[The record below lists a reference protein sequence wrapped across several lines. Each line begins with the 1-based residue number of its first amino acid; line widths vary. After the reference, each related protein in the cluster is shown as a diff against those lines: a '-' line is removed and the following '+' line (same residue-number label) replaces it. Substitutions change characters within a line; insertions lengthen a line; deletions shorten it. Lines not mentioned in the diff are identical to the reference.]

1 MRGPLP
7 VATGAADS
15 LLPVQRGHGPRIS
28 DLAGAAAI
36 AVSAAAC
43 SAGSSID
50 DVREAAAASTVA
62 TPTAPPP
69 DSVVVTVPRT
79 TAPRTTVPRTTVPR
93 TTVAPTTAAPT
104 TTAAPATT
112 PAPTPP
118 PTTIDPALQAVKPP
132 SFAVVPDD
140 RGSRGNAVAALQYRL
155 LELGFWLDGVDGR
168 YGTTTSQAVMAFQK
182 YFGLPETSGNVDQPT
197 AQALNT
203 VAYKPIGQ
211 SDGGDLVEVNLSKQ
225 VLHVVR
231 GGLTVW
237 TLNTSTGNGEEYTE
251 ANQKKANE
259 NISGTAI
266 TPEGSFRVDRER
278 PDGWWK
284 GELGELYRPKYFR
297 GGVAVHGAN
306 NVPNYPASHGCVR
319 VGVAAMD
326 WIWANNLMP
335 MGSDVW
341 VHV

>member
-1 MRGPLP
+1 
-7 VATGAADS
+7 
-15 LLPVQRGHGPRIS
+15 VQRVHSRRVGVV
-28 DLAGAAAI
+28 AGVAAV
-36 AVSAAAC
+36 AVGAGAC
-43 SAGSSID
+43 SASSAVD
-50 DVREAAAASTVA
+50 DVTEAAAVTTVA
-62 TPTAPPP
+62 SPTAPPTE
-69 DSVVVTVPRT
+69 SVVVTVPRT
-79 TAPRTTVPRTTVPR
+79 NAPRTTVPRTTVER

-104 TTAAPATT
+104 TTVAPATT

-132 SFAVVPDD
+132 TFAVVPVD
-140 RGSRGNAVAALQYRL
+140 RGSRGDAVAALQYRL

-182 YFGLPETSGNVDQPT
+182 YFGLPEPSGDVDDPT

-211 SDGGDLVEVNLSKQ
+211 SEGGDLVEVNLSKQ
-225 VLHVVR
+225 VLHLVR

-237 TLNTSTGNGEEYTE
+237 TLNTSTGNGEEFIE
-251 ANQKKANE
+251 ENQKE
-259 NISGTAI
+259 VGEQVTGIAI
-266 TPEGSFRVDRER
+266 TPEGNFNVNRER
-278 PDGWWK
+278 AEGWWK

-319 VGVAAMD
+319 VSVAAMD

-335 MGSDVW
+335 MGSGVW
-341 VHV
+341 VHT